1 MARLSMSGIWDE
13 TTGFLARE
21 KGLVFPLGLATFGLG
36 LLITMFG
43 LPQSSGSEPVPPG
56 PWMFWLLPALILAT
70 VGYLSVSAITLM
82 PNISVR
88 EALGVAMARLP
99 TALLLT
105 LILLLAMMGIF
116 VVAGLLLALVGGPA
130 GWSAER
136 AAMASIVIAAPFI
149 VWVSIRL
156 ITLWP
161 LLIDRS
167 PGAMAAIRE
176 SFRLTGG
183 HGLKIAG
190 VVLLAGSAYLLATGV
205 AQIAGGSVFLLL
217 GRAIG
222 DAAVGRLLTDILVAA
237 VAGLL
242 ATVWSVFVALL
253 YRRLAGS
260 SNGI

>member
-1 MARLSMSGIWDE
+1 
-13 TTGFLARE
+13 
-21 KGLVFPLGLATFGLG
+21 
-36 LLITMFG
+36 
-43 LPQSSGSEPVPPG
+43 
-56 PWMFWLLPALILAT
+56 
-70 VGYLSVSAITLM
+70 
-82 PNISVR
+82 
-88 EALGVAMARLP
+88 
-99 TALLLT
+99 
-105 LILLLAMMGIF
+105 
-116 VVAGLLLALVGGPA
+116 
-130 GWSAER
+130 
-136 AAMASIVIAAPFI
+136 VIAAPFI
-149 VWVSIRL
+149 VWVSMRL

-161 LLIDRS
+161 LLIDRN

-222 DAAVGRLLTDILVAA
+222 DAAVGRLLTDIVVAA